1 VDRPGPRGR
10 TVKRV
15 NPTTEGATMTQPR
28 NLDTEAPEADA
39 AEQAVNADPADRM
52 SESGP
57 SASTSIEA
65 PEWDAQEQSLEV
77 PLEDDY
83 R

>member
-1 VDRPGPRGR
+1 
-10 TVKRV
+10 
-15 NPTTEGATMTQPR
+15 MTQPE

-39 AEQAVNADPADRM
+39 AEQAVDADPTA
-52 SESGP
+52 SEGRDDAAASR
-57 SASTSIEA
+57 SASIEA

-77 PLEDDY
+77 PLEDEY

>member
-1 VDRPGPRGR
+1 M
-10 TVKRV
+10 RV
-15 NPTTEGATMTQPR
+15 NPTIEGATMIEPQ

-39 AEQAVNADPADRM
+39 AEQAVNADPADDSR
-52 SESGP
+52 SG
-57 SASTSIEA
+57 SASSSIEA

-77 PLEDDY
+77 PLDDDY

>member
-1 VDRPGPRGR
+1 M
-10 TVKRV
+10 
-15 NPTTEGATMTQPR
+15 TEPQ

-39 AEQAVNADPADRM
+39 AEQAVNADPADNSR
-52 SESGP
+52 SG
-57 SASTSIEA
+57 SASSSIEA

-77 PLEDDY
+77 PLDDDY